1 MTRTE
6 YRSGQGSGSQPPAP
20 PWLNPAISPET
31 INTASFVEYLRWMRS
46 PNSPNKDI
54 TKLELISKFESNDFS
69 AALNRLTE
77 RTKRLAEQWFEAVC
91 PWRIRVGGSKG
102 PESMLLPAFDALGMP
117 YIPSSTLRGIARA
130 IASRKCSAEELK
142 KIFGDIEPESS
153 MGQVTFL
160 DAYPLPGR
168 NNQGGLKPDIANAI
182 WKWQD
187 ENPPQYK
194 TNPNIFLSLE
204 KPTFVVGLCK
214 GLGCTDETFNQV
226 KQWLFNGLAQ
236 GIGAQ
241 VNSGYGTL
249 DSKVQKPVKKLTI
262 LSVKFTLE
270 GQLIHGRQKFNPQG
284 RGIPEAEVRPI
295 AFRSALRYWLRAF
308 ALGALSP
315 SAVRDLELEIFGGIE
330 PKPHT
335 GLFRLEIVGKIER
348 DNAQRRDD
356 NCGKISGTLTLR
368 NSSQT
373 ASLEESRSIALTEML
388 KNLTWL
394 MFHLGGVGQGARR
407 PCYSRQN
414 REWAPW
420 WRGASLSPDSEENFW
435 GLPEKPASFQKLFR
449 ERLKGFYKALEKF
462 SGQTLSLNAPRSVLN
477 PTSQK
482 WAEAVDAYCKIIC
495 VSGEAKNGK
504 PFALAVL
511 HSPELKKGSH
521 YDPDLC
527 GKVQGGPIPSP
538 VWIADLGDYQVVTIF
553 GATQDPRRKYVGA
566 FREDQMVQLWPL

>member
-6 YRSGQGSGSQPPAP
+6 YRSGQGSGNQPPAS
-20 PWLNPAISPET
+20 PWLNPTSSPET

-46 PNSPNKDI
+46 PSSPNKDS
-54 TKLELISKFESNDFS
+54 TKLELLSKFESNDFS
-69 AALNRLTE
+69 AALNRLTK
-77 RTKRLAEQWFEAVC
+77 RTKRLADQWFEAAC

-130 IASRKCSAEELK
+130 IASRKCSTEELK
-142 KIFGDIEPESS
+142 KIFGDIEPESF
-153 MGQVTFL
+153 MGQVIFL

-204 KPTFVVGLCK
+204 KPTFIVGLRK

-249 DSKVQKPVKKLTI
+249 ESKGQNTVKKLTI

-270 GQLIHGRQKFNPQG
+270 GQLIHGRQKFNLQG

-295 AFRSALRYWLRAF
+295 AFRSTLRYWFRAF
-308 ALGALSP
+308 ALGVLNP
-315 SAVRDLELEIFGGIE
+315 SAVREFEMEIFGGIE

-335 GLFRLEIVGKIER
+335 GLFRLETVGKIER
-348 DNAQRRDD
+348 DNAQRQND
-356 NCGKISGTLTLR
+356 NCGKVSGTLILR

-373 ASLEESRSIALTEML
+373 ASLEESRSIALAEIL

-414 REWAPW
+414 RGAPW
-420 WRGASLSPDSEENFW
+420 WRGASLTPESEEDFW

-449 ERLKGFYKALEKF
+449 ERLKGFYNALGKF
-462 SGQTLSLNAPRSVLN
+462 SGQTLSPNAPRPVLN

-495 VSGEAKNGK
+495 VSGKARNGK
-504 PFALAVL
+504 PFALSVL
-511 HSPELKKGSH
+511 HSPELKNGSN

-527 GKVQGGPIPSP
+527 GKVQDVPIPSP

-553 GATQDPRRKYVGA
+553 GATHDPRQKFIRA